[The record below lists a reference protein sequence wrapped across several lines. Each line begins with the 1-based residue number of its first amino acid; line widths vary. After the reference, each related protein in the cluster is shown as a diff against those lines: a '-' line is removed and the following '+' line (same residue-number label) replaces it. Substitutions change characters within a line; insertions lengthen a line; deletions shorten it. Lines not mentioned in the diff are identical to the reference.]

1 MSKKIIKL
9 TENDLTN
16 IVKRVIAEQSQMS
29 GQEVFELQNA
39 LNSYFK
45 MKNIKAGGKVFQIPV
60 DSKWGNLT
68 IKALQ
73 IFQKLEKIKPDGIPG
88 SQTYDALHKLGL
100 NQDIIDKALDL
111 LSKLF

>member
-1 MSKKIIKL
+1 MRKVIKL

-29 GQEVFELQNA
+29 GQEVFELQSA

-60 DSKWGNLT
+60 DSKWGKLT
-68 IKALQ
+68 SKAVE
-73 IFQKLEKIKPDGIPG
+73 IFQKFEKINPDGIPG
-88 SQTYDALHKLGL
+88 PQTYNALHKLGL
-100 NQDIIDKALDL
+100 DQDIIDKALTFIG
-111 LSKLF
+111 KFF

>member
-60 DSKWGNLT
+60 DSKWGSLT
-68 IKALQ
+68 SKAVE
-73 IFQKLEKIKPDGIPG
+73 IFQKFEKINPDGIPG
-88 SQTYDALHKLGL
+88 PQTYNALHKLGL
-100 NQDIIDKALDL
+100 DEDIIYKELTFIG
-111 LSKLF
+111 KLF